1 MLQTPTTLAGDS
13 LLDEADTEQDCVA
26 MEEASDLSDDAGPII
41 DNKTGNNT
49 RPWNKP
55 NITVKQNT

>member
-1 MLQTPTTLAGDS
+1 
-13 LLDEADTEQDCVA
+13 
-26 MEEASDLSDDAGPII
+26 MEEASDFTDDAGPII

-55 NITVKQNT
+55 NITVKQNTWNNSKNVRKLKLTAMQFWRY

>member
-1 MLQTPTTLAGDS
+1 
-13 LLDEADTEQDCVA
+13 

-55 NITVKQNT
+55 NITVKQNTLKKV